1 MVIISTLLPKP
12 EPAIDSTDSVL
23 SMFSLPEMIKQGSFI
38 QLGSYAFERKYFL
51 WIDLINHTD
60 PICNHE

>member
-1 MVIISTLLPKP
+1 MVIISTLLPNP

-38 QLGSYAFERKYFL
+38 QLGSYAQGEFSL
-51 WIDLINHTD
+51 SSLIL
-60 PICNHE
+60 